1 MNINNI
7 LFIFKKNKTKIKFGE
22 KMKNKY
28 ILIFIIV
35 LLILISAKTTNS
47 KTIIN
52 HYKSISYYNPN
63 NLKRYIS
70 YQNKNKNLS
79 RKEIVK
85 KVNMNLDKDWYTD
98 TLPALNINTYIVLVN
113 KYYYLKEDYI
123 PNQLELL
130 DNNYSIRNLY
140 LVKTAKTSFE
150 NLAKDAKKIGLTIK
164 AMSTYRSYSYQDNL
178 YKKYVTLDGIE
189 KADTYSA
196 RPGYSEHQTGLAID
210 VFNEKSS
217 YTDFENTE
225 EYKWMQEHAHEYGFI
240 LRFPK
245 EKEQETGYQFEA
257 WHYRYV
263 GITPATYIKKNNI
276 TLEEYIVKKKP
287 L

>member
-1 MNINNI
+1 
-7 LFIFKKNKTKIKFGE
+7 
-22 KMKNKY
+22 MKNKY
-28 ILIFIIV
+28 ILILIIV

-123 PNQLELL
+123 PNQLEQI
-130 DNNYSIRNLY
+130 DNN
-140 LVKTAKTSFE
+140 
-150 NLAKDAKKIGLTIK
+150 
-164 AMSTYRSYSYQDNL
+164 
-178 YKKYVTLDGIE
+178 
-189 KADTYSA
+189 
-196 RPGYSEHQTGLAID
+196 
-210 VFNEKSS
+210 
-217 YTDFENTE
+217 
-225 EYKWMQEHAHEYGFI
+225 
-240 LRFPK
+240 
-245 EKEQETGYQFEA
+245 
-257 WHYRYV
+257 
-263 GITPATYIKKNNI
+263 
-276 TLEEYIVKKKP
+276 
-287 L
+287 

>member
-1 MNINNI
+1 
-7 LFIFKKNKTKIKFGE
+7 
-22 KMKNKY
+22 MKNKY

-276 TLEEYIVKKKP
+276 TLEEYIAKKKP